1 MAGGIAQAAIYAC
14 AISSPTALGAVP
26 EDSEEKKHHL
36 KGGKGFTNPWESWR
50 EFSGPKIMSQIIG

>member
-1 MAGGIAQAAIYAC
+1 MSGMATAVIYVC
-14 AISSPTALGAVP
+14 AISSPAALGAVP

-50 EFSGPKIMSQIIG
+50 EFSGPKIMSQMIG